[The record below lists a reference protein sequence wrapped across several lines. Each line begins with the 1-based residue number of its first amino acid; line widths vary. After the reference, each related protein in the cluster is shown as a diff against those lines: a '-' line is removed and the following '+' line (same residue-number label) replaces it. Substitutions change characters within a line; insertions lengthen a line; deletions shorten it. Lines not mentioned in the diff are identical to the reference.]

1 MDYKERYEER
11 EAMREDTKW
20 IVDAVEAVGKTALRD
35 GEYWRATYTEEDA
48 KAVELLKS
56 YMTESG
62 MEVYFDA
69 VGNLFG
75 RLPGK
80 DSQVIMTGSH
90 RDTVRH
96 GGKYDGMLGILTG
109 LKAAA
114 SLYGQLGKPEKTVEV
129 VAICEEESSRFPL
142 SSYAGSCHISGQL
155 QEEDLQV
162 TDGDGISMREAMEKA
177 GYLREALSAGRKD
190 LEHFVELHIEQGGL
204 LEDQEKQ
211 VGIVTSI
218 VGLFAGEVIFTGH
231 QNHAGTTPMY
241 LRKDPMPLA
250 AEYIYRL
257 HQWAGGYMEDLVCTV
272 GKITAQPG
280 NANVIPAEVSFTF
293 DIRSAKEERLRQAE
307 AVLLQLKKEL
317 EGNIAV
323 EVRVAC
329 NEPPVQL
336 DESGIEQLEKIAERR
351 NLRFQK
357 MTSGAGHDSQVI
369 GQKYRTNMIFVPSV
383 DGVSHSTAE
392 FTKAE
397 DIDAGYLVLRDYLE
411 TLAWQREGKT
421 CDEEK

>member
-1 MDYKERYEER
+1 
-11 EAMREDTKW
+11 
-20 IVDAVEAVGKTALRD
+20 
-35 GEYWRATYTEEDA
+35 
-48 KAVELLKS
+48 
-56 YMTESG
+56 

-96 GGKYDGMLGILTG
+96 GGKYDVMLGILTG

-250 AEYIYRL
+250 
-257 HQWAGGYMEDLVCTV
+257 C
-272 GKITAQPG
+272 
-280 NANVIPAEVSFTF
+280 
-293 DIRSAKEERLRQAE
+293 
-307 AVLLQLKKEL
+307 LLY
-317 EGNIAV
+317 
-323 EVRVAC
+323 
-329 NEPPVQL
+329 
-336 DESGIEQLEKIAERR
+336 
-351 NLRFQK
+351 
-357 MTSGAGHDSQVI
+357 TSRCV
-369 GQKYRTNMIFVPSV
+369 
-383 DGVSHSTAE
+383 
-392 FTKAE
+392 
-397 DIDAGYLVLRDYLE
+397 
-411 TLAWQREGKT
+411 
-421 CDEEK
+421 